1 MFKND
6 HILEKTRQSAS
17 KLNFDVQM
25 HQNAEQKMRQT
36 KGQIPNQFTNNLNL
50 IGKDQ

>member
-6 HILEKTRQSAS
+6 RIVEKTRQSAS
-17 KLNFDVQM
+17 KLNFDVEM
-25 HQNAEQKMRQT
+25 RQNAEQNMRQT
-36 KGQIPNQFTNNLNL
+36 KGQILNQFTNNFNL